1 MFAAATKSFVQQ
13 VGSDGHL
20 VPVPSLSEADKF
32 LPLGLVTKIRS
43 ACFWKKVKHTST
55 PFTLKDILVG
65 PNDLKTE
72 VSSYQL
78 LNYEAQTDLNVR
90 GHRSPGHSE
99 GARNRGADSL
109 AVRASFGIVSKHELN
124 VPHLL
129 RALCSRTIDLD
140 YCLVRQTRASRRTT
154 LAVVIQCI
162 RTTRQCALAIHT
174 GRRHRLIRRSGL
186 KDEEN
191 GRHMNG
197 RDKTLVIP
205 AHTPI
210 AFSAFELYISL
221 DGTFDVCVST
231 ELQGGFQHEEL
242 GSSLNRLLFR
252 LLHWRRSPL
261 SLRSAPEGSN
271 SPYGVSKAT
280 YEPSSLGIDLGHL
293 TPGLSDMGE
302 SGMDTS
308 CVELRANAHQRI
320 NLLTLD
326 VPKGPCALCG
336 LGLRRRDTVYGCTEC
351 TFQGDHFV
359 RLHVVPCFDL
369 WHRQQ
374 KV

>member
-32 LPLGLVTKIRS
+32 HPLGLVTKRRPALLYYYNVPGIVFLT
-43 ACFWKKVKHTST
+43 CPT
-55 PFTLKDILVG
+55 PKWL
-65 PNDLKTE
+65 PE
-72 VSSYQL
+72 VTSYQL

-90 GHRSPGHSE
+90 GHSSPGHSD
-99 GARNRGADSL
+99 GVRNRGADTL

-129 RALCSRTIDLD
+129 RALCSRTINLD
-140 YCLVRQTRASRRTT
+140 HCLVRQTRAGRRTT
-154 LAVVIQCI
+154 LAVVIQSI

-174 GRRHRLIRRSGL
+174 GLRHRLSH
-186 KDEEN
+186 EEN
-191 GRHMNG
+191 GTRMKG
-197 RDKTLVIP
+197 RDKTIIIP
-205 AHTPI
+205 ARTPV

-221 DGTFDVCVST
+221 DGTFDVCVSR
-231 ELQGGFQHEEL
+231 ELRGGFEREEL

-252 LLHWRRSPL
+252 LFHWRCSPP
-261 SLRSAPEGSN
+261 SLRSAPEG
-271 SPYGVSKAT
+271 K
-280 YEPSSLGIDLGHL
+280 
-293 TPGLSDMGE
+293 MGE
-302 SGMDTS
+302 SGMDIST
-308 CVELRANAHQRI
+308 VDLRDNAHQRT

-336 LGLRRRDTVYGCTEC
+336 LGSRRRDTVYGCTEC
-351 TFQGDHFV
+351 TFQGENFV

-369 WHRQQ
+369 WHRQP